1 MKYLTTNEASSRL
14 GVSTARVRRML
25 KDGILAGRRFGRD
38 WQVEE
43 TSVSARIAERKR
55 EKKKEA
61 PSPGPPPE

>member
-1 MKYLTTNEASSRL
+1 
-14 GVSTARVRRML
+14 ML